1 MFLCSYRTFGFCMCF
16 TVQFSKNCVLSSF
29 VTTNDIL
36 SFRIACVNSFLILFS
51 EEFEMFLLFP
61 PPQRPL
67 QAFRLANECYNTSV
81 FRARQQKFDIF

>member
-1 MFLCSYRTFGFCMCF
+1 MCF

-61 PPQRPL
+61 PAAKTAPSVSFGERIAIIPAFPFRVNKKTHRKNICPL
-67 QAFRLANECYNTSV
+67 P
-81 FRARQQKFDIF
+81 